1 MINGII
7 RTDKWKVNPI
17 AVDTESVHLTVSLY
31 RQYIKRLGGIIFI
44 QSPAMSEMNGQER
57 QQHVERLVHRT
68 KQNPEAKYARFFDD
82 HPVFSKLPSG
92 YRRAAI
98 TAALGQMSS
107 FASRY
112 LTWQSGIRRFRT
124 ERFPLYNSDAA
135 LNPALYHKG
144 SNATIQYKENL
155 CSIKVWNGTDWV
167 WTQWMPITLKGKRHE
182 LLSASQLSPY
192 LLSGKAGIQ
201 LGVPFELKP
210 QKIKSDLV
218 CSVDLGINTSAVA
231 VIVDSHGTV
240 YARKFFKRGL
250 DIDHVGKLMTAIRHK
265 AILTKNLFKG
275 FAANLYRKAY
285 NTLKNMAHHVSRGI
299 VDFAAEH
306 GCSVIVL
313 EDMKGW
319 RPKAGKKR
327 SGLKQRFHTWF
338 HRRFHQFTE
347 SKWKELG
354 GKIESVYPRGTSSW
368 AYDGSGKVKRD
379 KFQYELCTF
388 KNGKQFNAD
397 LNGAYNIAARY
408 WAKTKKLSG
417 RNRHQS
423 IPSKSSRV
431 ESRMPT
437 VLSDLWNNTIAPSI
451 GHYDT
456 STKLKSL

>member
-1 MINGII
+1 MINDII
-7 RTDKWKVNPI
+7 RTDLWKVKPI
-17 AVDTESVHLTVSLY
+17 QKDTESVNLTVDVY
-31 RQYIKRLGGIIFI
+31 RQYIKRLGGIVFI
-44 QSPAMSEMNGQER
+44 QSPVMSTMNGQEK
-57 QQHVERLVHRT
+57 QQHIERLVHRT
-68 KQNPEAKYARFFDD
+68 KKNPDAKYARFFDD
-82 HPVFSKLPSG
+82 NPLFAKLPSG

-98 TAALGQMSS
+98 NAALGQVSS
-107 FASRY
+107 FCTRY
-112 LTWQSGIRRFRT
+112 LTWQSGIRRFRA
-124 ERFPLYNSDAA
+124 ERFPVYNQNAA

-144 SNATIQYKENL
+144 TNATIEYKQNL
-155 CSIKVWNGTDWV
+155 CSIKVWNGKDWV
-167 WTQWMPITLKGKRHE
+167 WTDWIPIVLKGKRHE
-182 LLSASQLSPY
+182 MLSASQLSPY
-192 LLSGKAGIQ
+192 LLSGRNGIQ

-210 QKIKSDLV
+210 QKRKSDLV
-218 CSVDLGINTSAVA
+218 CSVDLGINTSAVVA
-231 VIVDSHGTV
+231 IVDSHGTV

-265 AILTKNLFKG
+265 ASLTKVLHKG
-275 FAANLYRKAY
+275 FAADLYRKAY
-285 NTLKNMAHHVSRGI
+285 NTLKNMAHHISKDI
-299 VDFAAEH
+299 VDFAAYH
-306 GCSVIVL
+306 NCSVIVL

-338 HRRFHQFTE
+338 HRRFYQFIE

-368 AYDGSGKVKRD
+368 AYDGSGKVKRG

-388 KNGKQFNAD
+388 SNGKQFNAD

-408 WAKTKKLSG
+408 WAKIKKLSR
-417 RNRHQS
+417 RNRYQS

-437 VLSDLWNNTIAPSI
+437 VLSDLWRNATIHSV

-456 STKLKSL
+456 STKPLVC